1 MALPK
6 LATATYELELPSTAE
21 IIKYRPFLVKEQKV
35 LMMASE
41 SKEDKQI
48 VEAVKNIIK
57 SCTFDKLDVN
67 KLPMFDIEY
76 IFIKLRA
83 KSVGETAKVTVTCPD
98 DEKTRAIV
106 NINLDE
112 LDMTVKDDH
121 SNKIN
126 ITDDVSITMNYPL
139 IDDFKDFDKG
149 QGSTGFFDLIK
160 KCIDEVVEGE
170 TIHKRIDFTNEDLNE
185 FIDSLNSAQLSKI
198 MKFYETMPRLR
209 HVVEVENPKTKVKS
223 EVVIEGLANFLA

>member
-83 KSVGETAKVTVTCPD
+83 KSVGETAKISVTCPD
-98 DEKTRAIV
+98 DNKTRAIV

-160 KCIDEVVEGE
+160 KCIDEVIEGE

>member
-83 KSVGETAKVTVTCPD
+83 KSVGETAKISVTCPD